1 MKIKNET
8 VRLVVLLFTF
18 CAVVAL
24 VLAGINKITAP
35 IIKEVEAQKTRESL
49 MKVCPS
55 ATDFTPVEF
64 DTAAHPNILEAYE
77 LTKHGQLAGYGVVVS
92 SQGFGGEIKMMVGV
106 ANNERVLGVSIISLS
121 ETPGLGT
128 KADDV
133 EWLNQFVLKTSPYKV
148 VKGKAEADNEVV
160 AVTSATVTSKAVTA
174 GVEAAIAFAGGL
186 E

>member
-8 VRLVVLLFTF
+8 VRLVALLFTF

-24 VLAGINKITAP
+24 VLAGINMITKPVIA
-35 IIKEVEAQKTRESL
+35 EVEAEKTRESL
-49 MKVCPS
+49 LKVCPS
-55 ATDFTPVEF
+55 ATDFAVVEY
-64 DTAAHPNILEAYE
+64 DKVANPNILEAYE
-77 LTKHGQLAGYGVVVS
+77 LTKLGQTAGYGVLVS
-92 SQGFGGEIKMMVGV
+92 TQGFGGEIKMMVGV
-106 ANNERVLGVSIISLS
+106 ANNGRVLGVSIINLS

-128 KADDV
+128 KAADS

-148 VKGKAEADNEVV
+148 VKGKAEAANEVV

-186 E
+186 Q

>member
-24 VLAGINKITAP
+24 VLAGINKMTAP
-35 IIKEVEAQKTRESL
+35 VIAEVDAAKTRDSL

-55 ATDFTPVEF
+55 ATDFKPVEF
-64 DTAAHPNILEAYE
+64 DAAAHPNILEAYE
-77 LTKHGQLAGYGVVVS
+77 LTKHDQLAGYGVVVS

-106 ANNERVLGVSIISLS
+106 ANNGTVLGVSIISLS

-128 KADDV
+128 KANDV
-133 EWLNQFVLKTSPYKV
+133 EWLNQFVLKTAPYKV
-148 VKGKAEADNEVV
+148 VKGKSEAPNEIV

-186 E
+186 N

>member
-8 VRLVVLLFTF
+8 VRLVALLFTF

-24 VLAGINKITAP
+24 VLAGINMVTKPVIAQ
-35 IIKEVEAQKTRESL
+35 VEAEKTRESL
-49 MKVCPS
+49 LRVCPS
-55 ATDFTPVEF
+55 ATDFTPVEY
-64 DTAAHPNILEAYE
+64 DTVANPHILEAYE
-77 LTKHGQLAGYGVVVS
+77 LKKGEMIAGHGIVVS
-92 SQGFGGEIKMMVGV
+92 TQGFGGEIKMMVGV
-106 ANNERVLGVSIISLS
+106 ANNGRVLGVSIINLS

-128 KADDV
+128 KANDV

-186 E
+186 Q

>member
-24 VLAGINKITAP
+24 VLAGINKITSP

-64 DTAAHPNILEAYE
+64 DMEAHPNILEAYE

-92 SQGFGGEIKMMVGV
+92 TQGFGGEIKMMVGV

-133 EWLNQFVLKTSPYKV
+133 E
-148 VKGKAEADNEVV
+148 
-160 AVTSATVTSKAVTA
+160 
-174 GVEAAIAFAGGL
+174 
-186 E
+186 